1 MWGATR
7 TLDKRKGPGRT
18 ASPTEVTGRAE
29 PFPTTI
35 EDGREGW
42 GIGGRQSTCVRGGVV
57 GGTGVSH
64 PVRDGGGWG
73 QRHCGEGV
81 GKRLRVPPIGPG
93 SPHGWSRRPWEGKEP
108 LLRLGRCRGHRRRR
122 SGKENLLRGSGA
134 RGRGARGWPG
144 PHLDGASPRVV
155 EGWPLGA
162 TRGMTPA
169 AAATLAT
176 TTATA
181 TATPLGAR
189 RLPKRSRRR
198 EAGVRRRGSPRRQRG
213 EPEERCRAPWRERR
227 SQWWRGEAPQE
238 VDHPWPQQRWEK
250 ASCG

>member
-42 GIGGRQSTCVRGGVV
+42 GGIGGRQSTCVRGGVV

-81 GKRLRVPPIGPG
+81 GERLRVPPIGPG

-108 LLRLGRCRGHRRRR
+108 LLRLGRCRGRRRR
-122 SGKENLLRGSGA
+122 SGKENRLRGDGA
-134 RGRGARGWPG
+134 RGRGARERPG
-144 PHLDGASPRVV
+144 PHLNGASPRVV

-162 TRGMTPA
+162 TRGMAPA

-176 TTATA
+176 TAATT
-181 TATPLGAR
+181 TATPPPPEPGGCRRDPDGGRPECGEEDPPPEAEGGAR
-189 RLPKRSRRR
+189 GAL
-198 EAGVRRRGSPRRQRG
+198 
-213 EPEERCRAPWRERR
+213 
-227 SQWWRGEAPQE
+227 
-238 VDHPWPQQRWEK
+238 
-250 ASCG
+250 